1 MAKRKIFVNFTYNG
15 KELRGQVDFQRS
27 TRKGNK
33 VLFGIAV
40 GTTPVVNIDIV
51 TGMNWD
57 YTITNSYSVKRRG
70 AFYVPASAVHTF
82 NAGGKNECRVVEG
95 AMYEH
100 ALHLNTISSG
110 VLSAEPI
117 A

>member
-33 VLFGIAV
+33 VLFSVAV
-40 GTTPVVNIDIV
+40 GTTPTVKIDIV

-57 YTITNSYSVKRRG
+57 YTFTNSYSIKRRG
-70 AFYVPASAVHTF
+70 AFYVSAKAVHTF
-82 NAGGKNECRVVEG
+82 NAGGKNECHVVAG

-100 ALHLNTISSG
+100 TLHVNTISDG
-110 VLSAEPI
+110 KLSAELI
-117 A
+117 K

>member
-1 MAKRKIFVNFTYNG
+1 MAKRNIFINFTYNG
-15 KELRGQVDFQRS
+15 EELRGQVDFQRS

-33 VLFGIAV
+33 TFFSVAV
-40 GTTPVVNIDIV
+40 GTTPVVTMDIV

-57 YTITNSYSVKRRG
+57 YTFTNSYQVKRRG

-100 ALHLNTISSG
+100 ALHLNTIG
-110 VLSAEPI
+110 NGKLSAEPVE
-117 A
+117 

>member
-1 MAKRKIFVNFTYNG
+1 MAKRNIFVNFTYNG
-15 KELRGQVDFQRS
+15 EDLRGQVDFQQS
-27 TRKGNK
+27 TRKGDK
-33 VLFGIAV
+33 VFFRVAV
-40 GTTPVVNIDIV
+40 GTTPVVNMDIV

-57 YTITNSYSVKRRG
+57 YTFTNSYSVKRRG

-100 ALHLNTISSG
+100 ALHLNTIG
-110 VLSAEPI
+110 NGKLSAEPI
-117 A
+117 E

>member
-1 MAKRKIFVNFTYNG
+1 MAKRNIFVNFTYNG

-27 TRKGNK
+27 TRKGDK
-33 VLFGIAV
+33 VFFSVAV
-40 GTTPVVNIDIV
+40 GTAPVVNMDIV

-57 YTITNSYSVKRRG
+57 YTFTNSYSVKRRG
-70 AFYVPASAVHTF
+70 AFYVPAKAVHAF

-100 ALHLNTISSG
+100 TLHLNTIG
-110 VLSAEPI
+110 NGILSAEPVE
-117 A
+117 